1 MSLTVQRLLYPL
13 HLAVLVSLHAVLATS
28 RATRLAFRLGHLVF
42 RPWFPRRRR
51 SAPASSLS
59 DDLADQRWS
68 KLPRHL
74 AVSLVS
80 GGQGGEQRQ
89 RHVGILQNL
98 LQWSRQLGVTTLSV
112 YDETGYAEAL
122 NFQIISKEDD
132 IELEGMVTLAE
143 PWVAAKSGVATSPA
157 GEGARTPRTAEEDA
171 SADSSTTLVAE
182 ESLCPSHLRL
192 NLLSRAAG
200 RPRLARLAQDLAVRV
215 RNSGEELTTERVA
228 EQVDGKSSSNRTET
242 AQRRSPRSIAN
253 LQLSRSANRISYSSS
268 EVPTY
273 VCMDSRP
280 GSSASPRCN
289 QEEGKVGDSAVVV
302 SVILQ
307 VNGPDDPPLATLYIR
322 QRLHTKLE
330 ERRDELRHMYQGILR
345 LQPGHH

>member
-112 YDETGYAEAL
+112 YDETGVLLRNAAGYAEAL

-171 SADSSTTLVAE
+171 SADSSTTLADRA
-182 ESLCPSHLRL
+182 SPDSHKISQSASGTREKTLPLGEPDLLLVFGGSYLRL
-192 NLLSRAAG
+192 HGFPPWQLRLTEMYHHSWPTWFSR
-200 RPRLARLAQDLAVRV
+200 PP
-215 RNSGEELTTERVA
+215 ELTY
-228 EQVDGKSSSNRTET
+228 D
-242 AQRRSPRSIAN
+242 
-253 LQLSRSANRISYSSS
+253 
-268 EVPTY
+268 
-273 VCMDSRP
+273 
-280 GSSASPRCN
+280 
-289 QEEGKVGDSAVVV
+289 
-302 SVILQ
+302 
-307 VNGPDDPPLATLYIR
+307 
-322 QRLHTKLE
+322 
-330 ERRDELRHMYQGILR
+330 ILR
-345 LQPGHH
+345 KALDVYGRAEMRLGR